1 MLPEKIQSKELTSQQ
16 KTFINA
22 LFGEAKGNPKKAGEL
37 AGYAETS
44 YPNIVKSLKDI
55 IIERAEGVLAMHS
68 PKAVMGLVDA
78 MDEDG
83 MTPAANIRIE
93 AAKQILDRVGL
104 VKKEKID
111 INAQIAHGIFIL
123 PPKDAQT

>member
-1 MLPEKIQSKELTSQQ
+1 MLPVKKQDRELTEQQ

-22 LFGEAKGNPKKAGEL
+22 LFGEANGNPKQAGEI

-55 IIERAEGVLAMHS
+55 IIDKAEGVMAMHS
-68 PKAVMGLVDA
+68 PKAVMGLVNA
-78 MDEDG
+78 LDEDG

-93 AAKQILDRVGL
+93 AAKQILDRVGI
-104 VKKEKID
+104 VKKEKVD
-111 INAQIAHGIFIL
+111 INAQISHGLFIL
-123 PPKDAQT
+123 PAKDATP